1 MHAAPAPVSILSLL
15 IPAVGGQGGGVLSE
29 WIVEAAALDGFRAHG
44 TSIPGVAQR
53 TGSTTYYVELLTDRA
68 ATDDPVFSLYPV
80 PGALDVLLAPE
91 YLEVA
96 RMIEAGFVSP
106 ARTTVV
112 CSTHRLY
119 TIHEK
124 TATGRAIYPRERL
137 DTLARATA
145 RHLVAFDALAVARER
160 GTEVNAVLLGA
171 LAGSGA
177 LPVSAEAFRKAIES
191 RGVAVA
197 ANLAGF
203 DIGLELSRG
212 DNSVDEGVQG
222 NAHVAPSVNEGV
234 QGNAHVAPSVNE
246 GVWGNAH
253 VAPSVD
259 EGVQRNAHV
268 APSVNEGVWG
278 KPKGSP
284 NSIDIPPMP
293 SAIRT
298 VVDHALPRLIDY
310 QNMRYA
316 RRYLARLHPFVERE
330 TVGAI
335 VARHLATWMTYED
348 AIRVAQA
355 KTRATRFARIRGE
368 ARAGDGTVVEVT
380 DYLKPDLDE
389 IWGILPHR
397 LVAPFARWAQ
407 RRWPHGRPTLGQHVR
422 TTTVT
427 GYLRIWLLARL
438 RVLRPMSWRARV
450 EDERIDRWLAGVE
463 RALAW
468 DEALAR
474 EIAHL
479 ARLVKG
485 YGDVRRRLASL
496 FDTGLALALQVG
508 ETETRRGRGAT
519 IATALIERFR
529 RDVLDGP
536 DGELRAAALATTA
549 SARAAAGDSDGLR
562 ALVMPQSAAG

>member
-1 MHAAPAPVSILSLL
+1 VLASAAPINILSLL

-29 WIVEAAALDGFRAHG
+29 WIVEAAALDGFRVHG

-68 ATDDPVFSLYPV
+68 ATEDPVFSLYPV

-137 DTLARATA
+137 DALARATA
-145 RHLVAFDALAVARER
+145 RRLVAFDALAVARER

-177 LPVSAEAFRKAIES
+177 LPVSAAAFRKAIES

-203 DIGLELSRG
+203 DIGLEFSSANRVDTAPDA
-212 DNSVDEGVQG
+212 DNG
-222 NAHVAPSVNEGV
+222 ANEGV
-234 QGNAHVAPSVNE
+234 RGKRYESPD
-246 GVWGNAH
+246 
-253 VAPSVD
+253 PM
-259 EGVQRNAHV
+259 
-268 APSVNEGVWG
+268 G
-278 KPKGSP
+278 KPQGSA
-284 NSIDIPPMP
+284 NSINIPPMP
-293 SAIRT
+293 PAVRT
-298 VVDHALPRLIDY
+298 VVDHAVPRLIDY
-310 QNMRYA
+310 QDVRYA

-330 TVGAI
+330 AVGAI

-450 EDERIDRWLAGVE
+450 ENERIDRWLAGVE

-474 EIAHL
+474 EIARL

-508 ETETRRGRGAT
+508 GTETRQGRGAA
-519 IATALIERFR
+519 IATALVERFR

-549 SARAAAGDSDGLR
+549 SARAAAGDIDGLR
-562 ALVMPQSAAG
+562 ALVMPQAAAG

>member
-1 MHAAPAPVSILSLL
+1 MLASPAPIDILSLL

-29 WIVEAAALDGFRAHG
+29 WIVEAAALDGFRVHG

-53 TGSTTYYVELLTDRA
+53 TGSTTYYVEMLTDRA
-68 ATDDPVFSLYPV
+68 ATEDPVFSLYPV

-137 DTLARATA
+137 DALARAAA
-145 RHLVAFDALAVARER
+145 RRLVAFDALAVARER

-177 LPVSAEAFRKAIES
+177 LPVSAEAFRKAIGS

-203 DIGLELSRG
+203 DVGLELSQSADRPDAATVA
-212 DNSVDEGVQG
+212 DN
-222 NAHVAPSVNEGV
+222 N
-234 QGNAHVAPSVNE
+234 
-246 GVWGNAH
+246 
-253 VAPSVD
+253 
-259 EGVQRNAHV
+259 
-268 APSVNEGVWG
+268 VNEGVWG
-278 KPKGSP
+278 KPEGSP
-284 NSIDIPPMP
+284 NSIDKPERFPDSINIPPMP
-293 SAIRT
+293 PAVRS
-298 VVDHALPRLIDY
+298 VVDHAVPRLIDY
-310 QNMRYA
+310 QDVRYA

-330 TVGAI
+330 AVGAI
-335 VARHLATWMTYED
+335 VARHLATWMIYED

-368 ARAGDGTVVEVT
+368 ARAGDETVVEVT

-427 GYLRIWLLARL
+427 GYLRIWVLARL

-468 DEALAR
+468 DETLAR
-474 EIAHL
+474 EIARL

-508 ETETRRGRGAT
+508 ETEIRRGRGAA

-549 SARAAAGDSDGLR
+549 SARAAAGDIDGLR
-562 ALVMPQSAAG
+562 ALVLPQAAAG